1 MLTFIPRLV
10 AGILIAIGLFLIIWG
25 KVTLRPGRRK
35 VMDSQGHMRNSFSL
49 RATRGLGLIFI
60 LGGGAHHIGCVP
72 PVRRRFNLLTYFGGS
87 NPHVSSSGFQAVQ
100 ALRIS
105 DRKSTRL
112 NSSH

>member
-1 MLTFIPRLV
+1 MLTFIPLLV

-60 LGGGAHHIGCVP
+60 LGGVHTILGVFHLFVGALRSE
-72 PVRRRFNLLTYFGGS
+72 VRRVGKECGS
-87 NPHVSSSGFQAVQ
+87 TCRSRGSPDH
-100 ALRIS
+100 
-105 DRKSTRL
+105 
-112 NSSH
+112 

>member
-1 MLTFIPRLV
+1 MLTFIPLLV

-60 LGGGAHHIGCVP
+60 LGGVLTILGVFHLFDGA
-72 PVRRRFNLLTYFGGS
+72 LTY
-87 NPHVSSSGFQAVQ
+87 
-100 ALRIS
+100 
-105 DRKSTRL
+105 
-112 NSSH
+112 